1 MIAALLALHLI
12 TGPVPVVI
20 YSVGAALFA
29 VLMFSRRWRAWLPV
43 AISVIVAG
51 FFVGLIV
58 CWILGDLLNLFGV
71 TLSFASRAWFA
82 VAVAGLGLGIA
93 RGIFERRR
101 LTFVGSLGA
110 VSLLLVGLIGLNADL
125 GEFPNLGNAIGV
137 GAYRQL
143 AIPTTRAHATIA
155 PAVTQV
161 MPTSGRIGT
170 VDIPGT
176 VSHFSAR
183 PAIVY
188 LPPAALLPHPVA
200 LPVIVM
206 LSGQPGGPSDLFIK
220 GQMQSTLDAYARAH
234 HGLAPIVVDAD
245 QLGAPAYNP
254 MCLDS
259 PLGNA
264 ATYLTVDVP
273 NWIKSHLTVRAGA
286 ANWAIG
292 GFSEGGT
299 CAIQLGSSYPGI
311 YGAIV
316 DISGEVAPFRGS
328 VQNTIA
334 VAFHGSLA
342 AYKAAIPANIQ
353 KAHGPYTSSYALFS
367 IGGSDL
373 RYGAGLT
380 ATERSSA
387 AHGMQTQL
395 FVSPGTAHD
404 WRTVAY
410 ALNQSLPAISSH
422 WGLNG

>member
-20 YSVGAALFA
+20 YSVGAALFV
-29 VLMFSRRWRAWLPV
+29 VLMISRRWRAWLPI
-43 AISVIVAG
+43 AISVIVIG
-51 FFVGLIV
+51 LVVGLIV

-82 VAVAGLGLGIA
+82 VSVAGFALGIA
-93 RGIFERRR
+93 RGIFERKR
-101 LTFVGSLGA
+101 LTVIGSFGA

-125 GEFPNLGNAIGV
+125 GEFPNLGNALGV

-143 AIPTTRAHATIA
+143 AIPATRAHSTIT

-161 MPTSGRIGT
+161 MPTVGRIGT
-170 VDIPGT
+170 VDIPGI

-200 LPVIVM
+200 LPVIIM

-220 GQMQSTLDAYARAH
+220 GQMQATLDVYAHAH
-234 HGLAPIVVDAD
+234 NGLAPIVVDAD

-259 PLGNA
+259 ALGNA

-273 NWIKSHLTVRAGA
+273 NWIKSHLTVRTGA
-286 ANWAIG
+286 TNWAIG

-311 YGAIV
+311 FGAIV

-342 AYKAAIPANIQ
+342 AYRAAIPANIQ
-353 KAHGPYTSSYALFS
+353 KAHGTYSDSFALFT

-373 RYGAGLT
+373 RYGPGLR
-380 ATERSSA
+380 ATERTA
-387 AHGMQTQL
+387 AFHKMQTQL

-410 ALNQSLPAISSH
+410 ALNQSIPVISSH
-422 WGLNG
+422 WGLSG